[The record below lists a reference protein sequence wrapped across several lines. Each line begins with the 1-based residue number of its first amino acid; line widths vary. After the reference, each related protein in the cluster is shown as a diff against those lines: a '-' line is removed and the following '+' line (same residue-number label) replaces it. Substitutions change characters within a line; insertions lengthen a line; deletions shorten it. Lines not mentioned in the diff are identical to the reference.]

1 MGKEERGERRE
12 EREYQHKGLWYCQNN
27 LFTCQLIYP
36 STYLLV
42 KSFTCQLI
50 YLTERGMCLFA
61 HPSFCYYTFSCG
73 RNWLTALQNYW
84 LNSCLLST

>member
-42 KSFTCQLI
+42 KLSTCQIVYLSTHLPVYLFTCQI
-50 YLTERGMCLFA
+50 VYLSNRL
-61 HPSFCYYTFSCG
+61 
-73 RNWLTALQNYW
+73 LV
-84 LNSCLLST
+84 NSST

>member
-42 KSFTCQLI
+42 KLSTCQI
-50 YLTERGMCLFA
+50 VY
-61 HPSFCYYTFSCG
+61 
-73 RNWLTALQNYW
+73 
-84 LNSCLLST
+84 LSTHLLGAVSQLSFYGAASFLVL